1 MTEGDIEQ
9 GVPVMEG
16 TSTETTADPTI
27 GRGEDGSQPAPSTSR
42 ARRTSFV
49 DYVPPPPRPL
59 PPAKY
64 KLWLLVL
71 LCVFF
76 ADWFAYEAGFFPWL
90 QNTFKLS
97 VNGALLIL
105 LACVVCIIIYA
116 GFDLLVGIVKI
127 KIHGE
132 WYGIGP
138 WLKQPRIQWVHQYQ
152 NCVVE
157 FIRSIVVIFED
168 GFAIFDVPKTNESTE
183 PKQFDDKDGHDV
195 VLKIEN
201 RIHPD
206 KIEEYV
212 RWRDNV
218 IQLGCHA
225 RPGLKKVE
233 EEVIQ
238 DPKGG
243 LHVTYF
249 TFDSIDHLNEYMTS
263 PVRTRIVRNLEPL
276 LATPSLVQ
284 LQKDRQLPDVFS
296 DLCTEQSQS
305 VPARPPKKW
314 RVWFITTL
322 SKCLWWTTTTL
333 HVIDELSGECV
344 NLHHSSSYLQVSGSL
359 H

>member
-1 MTEGDIEQ
+1 MTGRDIEQ
-9 GVPVMEG
+9 GVPATEG
-16 TSTETTADPTI
+16 TSTEAEMSADPNT
-27 GRGEDGSQPAPSTSR
+27 GARENEAPSLTST

-64 KLWLLVL
+64 KLWMLVL
-71 LCVFF
+71 FCVFF
-76 ADWFAYEAGFFPWL
+76 ADWFAYEADFIPWL

-97 VNGALLIL
+97 LNGALLIL
-105 LACVVCIIIYA
+105 LGCVVCVIIYA
-116 GFDLLVGIVKI
+116 GFDLLVGIVKV

-138 WLKQPRIQWVHQYQ
+138 WLKQPRFQWVHQYQ

-168 GFAIFDVPKTNESTE
+168 GFAIFNVPKADESSK
-183 PKQFDDKDGHDV
+183 PKQFHDENGHV
-195 VLKIEN
+195 AVLKIEN

-206 KIEEYV
+206 KVEEYI

-218 IQLGCHA
+218 IQLGCHT
-225 RPGLKKVE
+225 RPGLSKVE
-233 EEVIQ
+233 EEVLQ
-238 DPKGG
+238 DPKGD

-284 LQKDRQLPDVFS
+284 LQKDRHLPDVFS

-322 SKCLWWTTTTL
+322 SEFL
-333 HVIDELSGECV
+333 
-344 NLHHSSSYLQVSGSL
+344 
-359 H
+359 